1 MKTNIVKCFSYC
13 MLAVAALSFVSCSSD
28 DSYDVYGNPDN
39 LVYLDLRGPK
49 TYESKLLS
57 TPVGIFGMAGAFIPV
72 HAQHAT
78 SGMASVE
85 VVDSLVA
92 RYNRENKTEYPA
104 FPAEAL
110 KALQI
115 TPAQFANNQKDTIQV
130 NVPEDKF
137 ALFTEPT
144 YVLPLVLSDVQGG
157 VATEIEDY
165 KIAYVLVNVSS
176 TEDFISITGDKTVNC
191 GIVKTPV
198 GVFGSVSASFGASI
212 KAAVATDWNNTLEV
226 DNSLIAA
233 YNEKNGTE
241 YSALPENVLSSLQIT
256 PNVIAKGQTS
266 STADIKVSLPD
277 NIAQALDKSYII
289 PLRLK
294 TTYGDKTYQEDND
307 VAYIL
312 IDVSQ
317 SLINKGAAR
326 SAIPG
331 EEIAVG
337 NMSDW
342 TVSPSGSIASLS
354 DNSSYSSVGM
364 GSPLTIDMQ
373 AVKNV
378 GGVGLQ
384 GRYANYGV
392 DWYGINSCKLE
403 LSEDGEN
410 WIEAG
415 EVSFDEMSSDDNGY
429 QYVVLYG
436 NVPARFVRLTLTSCN
451 SWYSGL
457 AELRIFAQNN

>member
-1 MKTNIVKCFSYC
+1 

-28 DSYDVYGNPDN
+28 ESYDVYGNPDN

-110 KALQI
+110 KALEI
-115 TPAQFANNQKDTIQV
+115 TPAHFADNQKDTIQV

-198 GVFGSVSASFGASI
+198 GVFGGVSASFGASI

-277 NIAQALDKSYII
+277 DIAQALDKSYII

-312 IDVSQ
+312 IDIST
-317 SLINKGAAR
+317 SLVNKGAAR

-331 EEIAVG
+331 EEIPVA
-337 NMSDW
+337 NMGTW
-342 TVSPSGSIASLS
+342 TINPGSIGDFADNNSESGSDIDS
-354 DNSSYSSVGM
+354 NTPFV
-364 GSPLTIDMQ
+364 IDMQ

-378 GGVGLQ
+378 GGIGLQ
-384 GRYANYGV
+384 GMYANYYLSY
-392 DWYGINSCKLE
+392 YGINSCKLE
-403 LSEDGEN
+403 LSEDGNEWTN
-410 WIEAG
+410 AG
-415 EVSFDEMSSDDNGY
+415 TASYDEMSSDSNGY
-429 QYVVLYG
+429 QYFVLYG
-436 NVPARFVRLTLTSCN
+436 AVPARYIRLTLESRS
-451 SWYSGL
+451 SWWGGL

>member
-13 MLAVAALSFVSCSSD
+13 MLAVAALSFVSCSSN

-115 TPAQFANNQKDTIQV
+115 TPAQFSNNQKDTIQV
-130 NVPEDKF
+130 SVPEDKF

-144 YVLPLVLSDVQGG
+144 YVLPVKLSTAQGG
-157 VATEIEDY
+157 TVTEIENY
-165 KIAYVLVNVSS
+165 KIAYILVNVSS
-176 TEDFISITGDKTVNC
+176 TDNFISIDGNKTSNC

-198 GVFGSVSASFGASI
+198 GTFGSVSAQYGTTI
-212 KAAVATDWNNTLEV
+212 KTAVATDWTSTFEV
-226 DNSLIAA
+226 DNSLVAS
-233 YNEKNGTE
+233 YNEAHNTE
-241 YSALPENVLSSLQIT
+241 YAALPADALAALEIT
-256 PNVIAKGQTS
+256 SNVIAKGQTS
-266 STADIKVSLPD
+266 STANIKVSLPD

-294 TTYGDKTYQEDND
+294 TTYDGKTYQEEDD
-307 VAYIL
+307 VVYIL
-312 IDVSQ
+312 IDIST
-317 SLINKGAAR
+317 SLINDDATAVKGTAVDGMTCIEAVNLNKDAFSTSGWSFLQKAANASFVVDLGATKNVSSILFGCSLATNAKFEL
-326 SAIPG
+326 SA
-331 EEIAVG
+331 
-337 NMSDW
+337 
-342 TVSPSGSIASLS
+342 
-354 DNSSYSSVGM
+354 DNSS
-364 GSPLTIDMQ
+364 
-373 AVKNV
+373 
-378 GGVGLQ
+378 
-384 GRYANYGV
+384 
-392 DWYGINSCKLE
+392 
-403 LSEDGEN
+403 
-410 WIEAG
+410 WIEVGNTSEHSGPQVGSGWYTNTA
-415 EVSFDEMSSDDNGY
+415 Y
-429 QYVVLYG
+429 VLYG
-436 NVPARFVRLTLTSCN
+436 AVPARYVRVTMSLDTSYWGWNYIAWGYCTVDAFN
-451 SWYSGL
+451 VY
-457 AELRIFAQNN
+457 AE

>member
-28 DSYDVYGNPDN
+28 DSYDVVGNSDN
-39 LVYLDLRGPK
+39 LVYLDVRGPK

-115 TPAQFANNQKDTIQV
+115 TPAQFSNNQKDTIQV
-130 NVPEDKF
+130 SVPEDKF

-144 YVLPLVLSDVQGG
+144 YVLPVKLSTAQGG
-157 VATEIEDY
+157 TVTEIENY
-165 KIAYVLVNVSS
+165 KIAYILVNVSS
-176 TEDFISITGDKTVNC
+176 TDNFISIDGNKTSNC
-191 GIVKTPV
+191 GIAKTPV
-198 GVFGSVSASFGASI
+198 GTFGSVSAQYGTTI
-212 KAAVATDWNNTLEV
+212 KAAVATDWTSTFEV
-226 DNSLIAA
+226 DNSLVAS
-233 YNEKNGTE
+233 YNEAHNTE
-241 YSALPENVLSSLQIT
+241 YAALPADALAALEIT
-256 PNVIAKGQTS
+256 SNVIAKGQTS
-266 STADIKVSLPD
+266 STANIKVSLPD

-312 IDVSQ
+312 IDVSE
-317 SLINKGAAR
+317 SLINDDATEVKGTAVTGMTCIEAVNLNKDAFATSNWSFLQQSDNASFVVDLGATKNVSSILISS
-326 SAIPG
+326 SAMNNAKI
-331 EEIAVG
+331 E
-337 NMSDW
+337 
-342 TVSPSGSIASLS
+342 LS
-354 DNSSYSSVGM
+354 ADNSSWTEVGNTSEHSGPRV
-364 GSPLTIDMQ
+364 GS
-373 AVKNV
+373 
-378 GGVGLQ
+378 
-384 GRYANYGV
+384 
-392 DWYGINSCKLE
+392 
-403 LSEDGEN
+403 
-410 WIEAG
+410 
-415 EVSFDEMSSDDNGY
+415 GY
-429 QYVVLYG
+429 YTNTAYVLYG
-436 NVPARFVRLTLTSCN
+436 AVPARYVRVTMSLDTNYWGWFYNYCRLDAFN
-451 SWYSGL
+451 VY
-457 AELRIFAQNN
+457 AE

>member
-13 MLAVAALSFVSCSSD
+13 MLAVAALSFVSCSSN

-130 NVPEDKF
+130 NVPEDKY

-157 VATEIEDY
+157 KATEIEDY
-165 KIAYVLVNVSS
+165 KVAYVLVNVSS
-176 TEDFISITGDKTVNC
+176 TEDFISITGGQTVKC

-198 GVFGSVSASFGASI
+198 GVFGGVSANFGASI
-212 KAAVATDWNNTLEV
+212 KAAVATDWTSTLEV
-226 DNSLIAA
+226 DNSLVAS
-233 YNEKNGTE
+233 YNEAHNTE
-241 YSALPENVLSSLQIT
+241 YAALPADALAALEIT
-256 PNVIAKGQTS
+256 SNVIAKGQTS
-266 STADIKVSLPD
+266 STANLISFLFVLKPLMVIK
-277 NIAQALDKSYII
+277 
-289 PLRLK
+289 
-294 TTYGDKTYQEDND
+294 
-307 VAYIL
+307 L
-312 IDVSQ
+312 IRRIMMW
-317 SLINKGAAR
+317 LI
-326 SAIPG
+326 S
-331 EEIAVG
+331 
-337 NMSDW
+337 
-342 TVSPSGSIASLS
+342 
-354 DNSSYSSVGM
+354 
-364 GSPLTIDMQ
+364 
-373 AVKNV
+373 
-378 GGVGLQ
+378 
-384 GRYANYGV
+384 
-392 DWYGINSCKLE
+392 
-403 LSEDGEN
+403 
-410 WIEAG
+410 
-415 EVSFDEMSSDDNGY
+415 
-429 QYVVLYG
+429 
-436 NVPARFVRLTLTSCN
+436 
-451 SWYSGL
+451 
-457 AELRIFAQNN
+457 

>member
-13 MLAVAALSFVSCSSD
+13 MLAVAALSFVSCSSN

-115 TPAQFANNQKDTIQV
+115 TPAQFSNNQKDTIQV
-130 NVPEDKF
+130 SVPEDKF

-157 VATEIEDY
+157 KATEIEDY
-165 KIAYVLVNVSS
+165 KVAYVLVNVSS
-176 TEDFISITGDKTVNC
+176 TEDFISITGGQTVKC

-198 GVFGSVSASFGASI
+198 GVFGGVSANFGASI

-277 NIAQALDKSYII
+277 NVAQALDKAYII

-307 VAYIL
+307 VVYIL
-312 IDVSQ
+312 IDVSET
-317 SLINKGAAR
+317 LINDDATEVKGTAVTGMTCIEAVNLNKDAFATSNWSFLQQSDNASFVVDLGATKNVSSILISS
-326 SAIPG
+326 SAMNNAKI
-331 EEIAVG
+331 E
-337 NMSDW
+337 
-342 TVSPSGSIASLS
+342 LS
-354 DNSSYSSVGM
+354 ADNSSWTVVGNTSEHSGPSVSSGWYSY
-364 GSPLTIDMQ
+364 T
-373 AVKNV
+373 A
-378 GGVGLQ
+378 
-384 GRYANYGV
+384 Y
-392 DWYGINSCKLE
+392 
-403 LSEDGEN
+403 
-410 WIEAG
+410 
-415 EVSFDEMSSDDNGY
+415 
-429 QYVVLYG
+429 VLYG
-436 NVPARFVRLTLTSCN
+436 AVSARYVRVTMSLDTNYWGWFYNYCRLEAFNV
-451 SWYSGL
+451 Y
-457 AELRIFAQNN
+457 AE

>member
-28 DSYDVYGNPDN
+28 ESYDVYGNPDN

-115 TPAQFANNQKDTIQV
+115 TPAQFSNNQKDTIQV
-130 NVPEDKF
+130 SVPEDKF

-157 VATEIEDY
+157 KATEIEDY
-165 KIAYVLVNVSS
+165 KVAYVLVNVSS
-176 TEDFISITGDKTVNC
+176 TEDFISITGGQTVKC

-198 GVFGSVSASFGASI
+198 GVFGGVSANFGASI

-256 PNVIAKGQTS
+256 PNVITKGQTS
-266 STADIKVSLPD
+266 STANIKVSLPD
-277 NIAQALDKSYII
+277 DIAQALDKSYII

-312 IDVSQ
+312 IDVSE
-317 SLINKGAAR
+317 SLINDDATEVKGTAVTGMTCIEAVNLNKDAFATSNWSFLQQSDNASFVVDLGATKNVSSILISS
-326 SAIPG
+326 SAMNNAKI
-331 EEIAVG
+331 E
-337 NMSDW
+337 
-342 TVSPSGSIASLS
+342 LS
-354 DNSSYSSVGM
+354 ADNSSWTVVGNTSEHSGPSVGS
-364 GSPLTIDMQ
+364 G
-373 AVKNV
+373 
-378 GGVGLQ
+378 
-384 GRYANYGV
+384 
-392 DWYGINSCKLE
+392 WYSYT
-403 LSEDGEN
+403 
-410 WIEAG
+410 A
-415 EVSFDEMSSDDNGY
+415 Y
-429 QYVVLYG
+429 VLYG
-436 NVPARFVRLTLTSCN
+436 AVSARYVRVTMSLDTNYWGWFYNYCRLDAFNV
-451 SWYSGL
+451 Y
-457 AELRIFAQNN
+457 AE

>member
-13 MLAVAALSFVSCSSD
+13 MLAVAALSFVSCSSN

-72 HAQHAT
+72 HAQHQT
-78 SGMASVE
+78 TGLASVT

-92 RYNRENKTEYPA
+92 RYNREHKTEYPA

-115 TPAQFANNQKDTIQV
+115 TPAQFSNNQKDTIQV
-130 NVPEDKF
+130 SVPEDKF

-144 YVLPLVLSDVQGG
+144 YVLPVKLSTAQGG
-157 VATEIEDY
+157 TVTEIENY
-165 KIAYVLVNVSS
+165 KIAYILVNVSS
-176 TEDFISITGDKTVNC
+176 TDNFISIDGNKTSNC

-198 GVFGSVSASFGASI
+198 GTFGSVSAQYGTTI
-212 KAAVATDWNNTLEV
+212 KAAVATDWTSTFEV
-226 DNSLIAA
+226 DNSLVAS
-233 YNEKNGTE
+233 YNEAHNTE
-241 YSALPENVLSSLQIT
+241 YAALPADALAALEIT
-256 PNVIAKGQTS
+256 SNVIAKGQTS
-266 STADIKVSLPD
+266 STANIKVSLPD

-294 TTYGDKTYQEDND
+294 TTYDGKTYQEEDD
-307 VAYIL
+307 VVYIL
-312 IDVSQ
+312 IDIST

-331 EEIAVG
+331 QEIPVA
-337 NMSDW
+337 NMASW
-342 TVSPSGSIASLS
+342 TITPGSLADFT
-354 DNSSYSSVGM
+354 DNSSFS
-364 GSPLTIDMQ
+364 GSDIDSNTPFVIDMQ
-373 AVKNV
+373 EVKNV
-378 GGVGLQ
+378 GGIGLQ
-384 GRYANYGV
+384 GLYANYGV
-392 DWYGINSCKLE
+392 SSYGISSCKLE
-403 LSEDGEN
+403 LSEDGNN
-410 WIEAG
+410 WTEAG
-415 EVSFDEMSSDDNGY
+415 TASYDEMSSDNNGY

-436 NVPARFVRLTLTSCN
+436 AVPARYVRLTLSARS
-451 SWYSGL
+451 SWWGGL
-457 AELRIFAQNN
+457 AELRIFAQ

>member
-28 DSYDVYGNPDN
+28 ESYDVYGNPDN

-115 TPAQFANNQKDTIQV
+115 TPAQFSNNQKDTIQV
-130 NVPEDKF
+130 SVPEDKF

-144 YVLPLVLSDVQGG
+144 YVLPVKLSTAQGG
-157 VATEIEDY
+157 TVTEIENY
-165 KIAYVLVNVSS
+165 KIAYILVNVSS
-176 TEDFISITGDKTVNC
+176 TDNFISIDGNKTSNC

-198 GVFGSVSASFGASI
+198 GTFGSVSAQYGTTI
-212 KAAVATDWNNTLEV
+212 KAAVATDWTSTFEV
-226 DNSLIAA
+226 DNSLVAS
-233 YNEKNGTE
+233 YNEAHNTE
-241 YSALPENVLSSLQIT
+241 YAALPADALAALEIT
-256 PNVIAKGQTS
+256 SNVIAKGQTS
-266 STADIKVSLPD
+266 STANIKVSLPD

-294 TTYGDKTYQEDND
+294 TTYDGKTYQEEDD
-307 VAYIL
+307 VVYIL
-312 IDVSQ
+312 IDIST
-317 SLINKGAAR
+317 SLVNKGAAR

-331 EEIAVG
+331 QEIPVA
-337 NMSDW
+337 NMASW
-342 TVSPSGSIASLS
+342 TITSGSIGDVA
-354 DNSSYSSVGM
+354 DNDTES
-364 GSPLTIDMQ
+364 GSGIDSNTPFVIDMQ
-373 AVKNV
+373 EVKNV
-378 GGVGLQ
+378 GGIGLQ
-384 GRYANYGV
+384 GLYANYGV
-392 DWYGINSCKLE
+392 SWFGINSCKLE
-403 LSEDGEN
+403 LSVDGNEWTN
-410 WIEAG
+410 AG
-415 EVSFDEMSSDDNGY
+415 TTTYDEMSSDNNGY
-429 QYVVLYG
+429 QYFVLYG
-436 NVPARFVRLTLTSCN
+436 AVQARYIRLTLSARS
-451 SWYSGL
+451 SWYGGL
-457 AELRIFAQNN
+457 AELRVFAQ

>member
-13 MLAVAALSFVSCSSD
+13 MLAVAALSFVSCSSN

-115 TPAQFANNQKDTIQV
+115 TPAQFSNNQKDTIQV
-130 NVPEDKF
+130 SVPEDKF

-157 VATEIEDY
+157 KATEIEDY
-165 KIAYVLVNVSS
+165 KVAYVLVNVSS
-176 TEDFISITGDKTVNC
+176 TEDFISITSNKTVKC

-198 GVFGSVSASFGASI
+198 GVFGGVSASFGASI

-277 NIAQALDKSYII
+277 NVAQALDKAYII

-307 VAYIL
+307 VVYIL
-312 IDVSQ
+312 IDVSE
-317 SLINKGAAR
+317 SLINDDATEVKGTAVTGMTCIEAVNLNKDAFATSNWSFLQQSDNASFVVDLGATKNVSSILISS
-326 SAIPG
+326 SAMNNAKI
-331 EEIAVG
+331 E
-337 NMSDW
+337 
-342 TVSPSGSIASLS
+342 LS
-354 DNSSYSSVGM
+354 ADNSSWKVVGNTSEHSGPSVSSGWYSY
-364 GSPLTIDMQ
+364 T
-373 AVKNV
+373 A
-378 GGVGLQ
+378 
-384 GRYANYGV
+384 Y
-392 DWYGINSCKLE
+392 
-403 LSEDGEN
+403 
-410 WIEAG
+410 
-415 EVSFDEMSSDDNGY
+415 
-429 QYVVLYG
+429 VLYG
-436 NVPARFVRLTLTSCN
+436 AVSARYVRVTMSLDTNYWGWFYNYCRLEAFNV
-451 SWYSGL
+451 Y
-457 AELRIFAQNN
+457 AE

>member
-13 MLAVAALSFVSCSSD
+13 MLAVAALSFVSCSSN

-130 NVPEDKF
+130 NVPEDKY

-157 VATEIEDY
+157 KATEIEDY
-165 KIAYVLVNVSS
+165 KVAYVLVNVSS
-176 TEDFISITGDKTVNC
+176 TEDFISITGGQTVKC

-198 GVFGSVSASFGASI
+198 GVFGGVSANFGASI
-212 KAAVATDWNNTLEV
+212 KAAVATDWTSTLEV
-226 DNSLIAA
+226 DNSLVAS
-233 YNEKNGTE
+233 YNEAHNTE
-241 YSALPENVLSSLQIT
+241 YAALPADALAALEIT
-256 PNVIAKGQTS
+256 SNVIAKGQTS
-266 STADIKVSLPD
+266 STANIKVSLPD

-312 IDVSQ
+312 IDVSE
-317 SLINKGAAR
+317 SLINDDATEVKGTAVTGMTCIEAVNLNKDVFATSNWSFLQQSDNASFVVDLGATKNVSSILISSGAMNNAKIEL
-326 SAIPG
+326 SA
-331 EEIAVG
+331 
-337 NMSDW
+337 
-342 TVSPSGSIASLS
+342 
-354 DNSSYSSVGM
+354 DNSSWKVVGNTSEHSGPSVGS
-364 GSPLTIDMQ
+364 G
-373 AVKNV
+373 
-378 GGVGLQ
+378 
-384 GRYANYGV
+384 
-392 DWYGINSCKLE
+392 WYSYT
-403 LSEDGEN
+403 
-410 WIEAG
+410 A
-415 EVSFDEMSSDDNGY
+415 Y
-429 QYVVLYG
+429 VLYG
-436 NVPARFVRLTLTSCN
+436 AVSARYVRVTMSLDTNYWGWFYNYCRLDAFNV
-451 SWYSGL
+451 Y
-457 AELRIFAQNN
+457 AE

>member
-13 MLAVAALSFVSCSSD
+13 MFAVAALSFVSCSSN

-115 TPAQFANNQKDTIQV
+115 TPAQFSNNQKDTIQV
-130 NVPEDKF
+130 SVPEDKF

-144 YVLPLVLSDVQGG
+144 YVLPVKLSTAQGG
-157 VATEIEDY
+157 TVTEIENY
-165 KIAYVLVNVSS
+165 KIAYILVNVSS
-176 TEDFISITGDKTVNC
+176 TDNFISIDGNKTSNC

-198 GVFGSVSASFGASI
+198 GTFGSVSAQYGTTI
-212 KAAVATDWNNTLEV
+212 KAAVATDWTSTFEV
-226 DNSLIAA
+226 DNSLVAS
-233 YNEKNGTE
+233 YNEAHNTE
-241 YSALPENVLSSLQIT
+241 YAALSADALAALEIT
-256 PNVIAKGQTS
+256 SNVIAKGQTS
-266 STADIKVSLPD
+266 STANIKVSLPD

-294 TTYGDKTYQEDND
+294 TTYDGKTYQEEDD
-307 VAYIL
+307 VVYIL
-312 IDVSQ
+312 IDIST
-317 SLINKGAAR
+317 SLINDDATEVKGTAVTGMTCIEAVNLNKDAFATSNWSFLQQSDNASFVVDLGATKNVSSILISS
-326 SAIPG
+326 SAMNNAKI
-331 EEIAVG
+331 E
-337 NMSDW
+337 
-342 TVSPSGSIASLS
+342 LS
-354 DNSSYSSVGM
+354 ADNSSWTVVGNTSEHSGPSVGS
-364 GSPLTIDMQ
+364 G
-373 AVKNV
+373 
-378 GGVGLQ
+378 
-384 GRYANYGV
+384 
-392 DWYGINSCKLE
+392 WYSYT
-403 LSEDGEN
+403 
-410 WIEAG
+410 A
-415 EVSFDEMSSDDNGY
+415 Y
-429 QYVVLYG
+429 VLYG
-436 NVPARFVRLTLTSCN
+436 AVSARYVRVTMSLDTNYWGWFYNYCRLEAFNV
-451 SWYSGL
+451 Y
-457 AELRIFAQNN
+457 AE

>member
-13 MLAVAALSFVSCSSD
+13 MLAVAALSFVSCSSN
-28 DSYDVYGNPDN
+28 DSYDVYGNPDD

-115 TPAQFANNQKDTIQV
+115 TPAQFSNNQKDTIQV
-130 NVPEDKF
+130 SVPEDKY

-157 VATEIEDY
+157 KATEIEDY
-165 KIAYVLVNVSS
+165 KVAYVLVNVSS
-176 TEDFISITGDKTVNC
+176 TEDFISITSNKTVKC

-198 GVFGSVSASFGASI
+198 GVFGGVSASFGASI

-277 NIAQALDKSYII
+277 NVAQALDKAYII

-307 VAYIL
+307 VVYIL
-312 IDVSQ
+312 INVSE
-317 SLINKGAAR
+317 SLINDDATEVKGTAVTGMTCIEAVNLNKDAFATSNWSFLQQSDNASFVVDLGATKNVSSILISS
-326 SAIPG
+326 SAMNNAKI
-331 EEIAVG
+331 E
-337 NMSDW
+337 
-342 TVSPSGSIASLS
+342 LS
-354 DNSSYSSVGM
+354 ADNSSWTVVGNTSEHSGPSVGS
-364 GSPLTIDMQ
+364 G
-373 AVKNV
+373 
-378 GGVGLQ
+378 
-384 GRYANYGV
+384 
-392 DWYGINSCKLE
+392 WYSYT
-403 LSEDGEN
+403 
-410 WIEAG
+410 A
-415 EVSFDEMSSDDNGY
+415 Y
-429 QYVVLYG
+429 VLYG
-436 NVPARFVRLTLTSCN
+436 AVSARYVRVTMSLDTNYWGWFYNYCRLEAFNV
-451 SWYSGL
+451 Y
-457 AELRIFAQNN
+457 AE

>member
-28 DSYDVYGNPDN
+28 DSYDVYGSSVN
-39 LVYLDLRGPK
+39 LMYLNVRGPK
-49 TYESKLLS
+49 TYESKLFV
-57 TPVGIFGMAGAFIPV
+57 TPNGILGMAGAFISV

-130 NVPEDKF
+130 NVPEDKY

-165 KIAYVLVNVSS
+165 KIAYVLVNVS
-176 TEDFISITGDKTVNC
+176 TTDDFISITSNKTVKC

-198 GVFGSVSASFGASI
+198 GVFGGVSASFGVSI

-312 IDVSQ
+312 IDVSE
-317 SLINKGAAR
+317 SLINDAATEVKGT
-326 SAIPG
+326 
-331 EEIAVG
+331 AVTG
-337 NMSDW
+337 MTCIEAVNLNKDAFS
-342 TVSPSGSIASLS
+342 TSGWRFLQKS
-354 DNSSYSSVGM
+354 DNASFVVDLGA
-364 GSPLTIDMQ
+364 T
-373 AVKNV
+373 KNV
-378 GGVGLQ
+378 SSILFGCSL
-384 GRYANYGV
+384 ATNA
-392 DWYGINSCKLE
+392 KLE
-403 LSEDGEN
+403 LSADN
-410 WIEAG
+410 SSWT
-415 EVSFDEMSSDDNGY
+415 EVGNTSEHSGPQVGSGWYTNTAY
-429 QYVVLYG
+429 VLYG
-436 NVPARFVRLTLTSCN
+436 AVPARYVRVTMSLDTSYWGWNLINYGYCTVDAFN
-451 SWYSGL
+451 VY
-457 AELRIFAQNN
+457 AE